1 MKIEVKITD
10 DAGNVQQY
18 DVSGS
23 VLCHPKGSA
32 KKVFNEFWKKAKN
45 DTCDRKTLAS
55 ISFDAGHLL
64 RHQEYEKA
72 LWWYNL
78 SLSKKK
84 SLFNK
89 RFFDD
94 KFDMN
99 KIHKEIITI
108 LYELHCAPKQ
118 SKKEIVSKISETD
131 KIIKDFKLTGQTI
144 RI

>member
-1 MKIEVKITD
+1 MNNLPQKPQSCQT
-10 DAGNVQQY
+10 

-32 KKVFNEFWKKAKN
+32 KKVFNEFWKETQK

-55 ISFDAGHLL
+55 ISFDAGHSL
-64 RHQEYEKA
+64 RHAEYEKA

-78 SLSKKK
+78 PLSKKK
-84 SLFNK
+84 RLFNK

-108 LYELHCAPKQ
+108 LYDLHIAPKET
-118 SKKEIVSKISETD
+118 KKEIALKRAETD
-131 KIIKDFKLTGQTI
+131 KIIKDFKASGQTI